1 MRVARRY
8 VLYLA
13 DEELGDPGVQELSRI
28 LEGRHGKLK
37 FIPVRGNG
45 RALIVR
51 TTPQVAAELRERSGT
66 IQVGEIEVSTVLS
79 SGVIGKLKRRAGES
93 GTIADGKVPER

>member
-13 DEELGDPGVQELSRI
+13 DEELGERDVQELTRI

-37 FIPVRGNG
+37 VIPVRGNG

-51 TTPQVAAELRERSGT
+51 TTAGVAAELRERSGR
-66 IQVGEIEVSTVLS
+66 IRIGRNEVSTVLS
-79 SGVIGKLKRRAGES
+79 SGVIGKLKRRAVGV
-93 GTIADGKVPER
+93 GTTADGEVPQR

>member
-1 MRVARRY
+1 MARRY

-13 DEELGDPGVQELSRI
+13 DAELGEPEVQELTRI

-37 FIPVRGNG
+37 VILVRGNG

-51 TTPQVAAELRERSGT
+51 TTPQVAAELRDRSGR
-66 IQVGEIEVSTVLS
+66 IRLGENEVSTVLS
-79 SGVIGKLKRRAGES
+79 SGVIGKLKRRATAS
-93 GTIADGKVPER
+93 GTTEDGKVPER